1 MTSREFPFWRLVG
14 AIALGVS
21 LANVAAWVAVE
32 SRLRW
37 ELHQAVEA
45 LRIETER
52 AKAEGIKR
60 LQDRQRA
67 EFEKRQQSRDAQARS
82 EAAEAAQRAARRA
95 ASERDAR
102 EGEYFPPADDS
113 MPVNSFGCRNRVIV
127 RRTAD
132 GWIPTLDGSG
142 KPAGCRIE
150 P

>member
-60 LQDRQRA
+60 LQERQRA

-95 ASERDAR
+95 ASEA
-102 EGEYFPPADDS
+102 S
-113 MPVNSFGCRNRVIV
+113 
-127 RRTAD
+127 
-132 GWIPTLDGSG
+132 
-142 KPAGCRIE
+142 
-150 P
+150 